1 MFAEPFFFQ
10 ISMEN
15 MSTPLFPD
23 LMPKL
28 TDSLWFNVD
37 KPVDDDTELTQLEHE
52 HTNWV
57 NIPTS

>member
-1 MFAEPFFFQ
+1 
-10 ISMEN
+10 MEN

-28 TDSLWFNVD
+28 TDPLWFNVD

-57 NIPTS
+57 NTSNQLRLCKSFNS

>member
-1 MFAEPFFFQ
+1 
-10 ISMEN
+10 

-28 TDSLWFNVD
+28 TDPLWFNVD

-57 NIPTS
+57 NTSNQLRLCKSFNS